1 MFRGHS
7 VEVLAQILRPTVLKA
22 SVLLMTRN
30 GQLGPD
36 IPGSLLLPQFAGY
49 GSMDKLSHPILLRG
63 IQLHLCKILGFL
75 KYTFHDRIINVSLFL
90 LVLI

>member
-1 MFRGHS
+1 MFFFQTSNTYQGTLAFRGHS

-36 IPGSLLLPQFAGY
+36 IPGAF
-49 GSMDKLSHPILLRG
+49 
-63 IQLHLCKILGFL
+63 
-75 KYTFHDRIINVSLFL
+75 FH
-90 LVLI
+90 

>member
-36 IPGSLLLPQFAGY
+36 IAGSYLLTQLPDMGAWISYQTLYF
-49 GSMDKLSHPILLRG
+49 
-63 IQLHLCKILGFL
+63 CVGFN
-75 KYTFHDRIINVSLFL
+75 YTYVK
-90 LVLI
+90 